1 MYSSRGPAPLRA
13 GGFPIRTS
21 SGHSLVGGSPKLF
34 AASHVLHRLR
44 LPRHPPC
51 ALRSLATSSSLRP
64 CGRVPLAGHEREA
77 KLPSL
82 RLYPLSPLVKEL

>member
-1 MYSSRGPAPLRA
+1 
-13 GGFPIRTS
+13 
-21 SGHSLVGGSPKLF
+21 
-34 AASHVLHRLR
+34 
-44 LPRHPPC
+44 
-51 ALRSLATSSSLRP
+51 LATSSSLRP